1 MNSKIVHN
9 IWCFSLFLIFN
20 LYYRRWYFI
29 LQATCIP
36 TLPIAYIG
44 QFACFIPSSPGP
56 EVWNATGHHPPV
68 GNSHGHRCTPYTR
81 LKVTSPGHSSLCITT
96 TPSLKCYGVSYQY
109 SSTPCP
115 YQCELSFYNQWEEY
129 FTHPCYTLNWWS
141 ADISIH
147 LETVC
152 SFITGWHSGCR

>member
-68 GNSHGHRCTPYTR
+68 GNSHGHPCTPYTR

-115 YQCELSFYNQWEEY
+115 YQCELSFLQPMGGKLYPSMLHTELMLGRHIY
-129 FTHPCYTLNWWS
+129 
-141 ADISIH
+141 
-147 LETVC
+147 
-152 SFITGWHSGCR
+152 SFRNSLFLHNRLTFRV